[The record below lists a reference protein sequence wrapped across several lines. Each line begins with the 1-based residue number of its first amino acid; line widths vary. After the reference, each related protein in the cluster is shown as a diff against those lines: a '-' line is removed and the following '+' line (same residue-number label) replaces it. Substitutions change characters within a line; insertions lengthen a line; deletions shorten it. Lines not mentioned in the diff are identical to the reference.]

1 MASAL
6 QNQFPLS
13 PKKFWKKVIEKV
25 PICIIVSVAISYPV
39 YFIFHSV
46 IASQNIYTG
55 IIAAALF
62 AIVLSLV
69 FICIY
74 AVYVHYYIKQYYYS
88 DDADFLTIKKGV
100 FAPTEIHVQY
110 MKIQDVYVDQDILDR
125 IMGLYDVHISSATYS
140 SGMEAHID
148 GVEKSAADG
157 LKTLLLGKIKSSTS
171 GGSMSQAANS
181 EAHKEVAH
189 EVKQEQVHFSSPI
202 SSDAYGLS
210 KNWWISEAI
219 KLVIS
224 SLFIATILTFWL
236 FGFSLKEGLKEG
248 GLSFALSVWVG
259 VLILALIARAI
270 TLWLW
275 QMHYRYEFGAEYIY
289 MKNGILSVSE
299 KNMGYNTVQDVKVD
313 QTFIDRIFGVASI
326 HIENAAQSMVPV
338 QGRYGKVNAPVSN
351 GITIVGLS
359 VDDARKIAEEMKRIV
374 IHKTTARK
382 GV

>member
-13 PKKFWKKVIEKV
+13 PKKFWKKVIEKI
-25 PICIIVSVAISYPV
+25 PISIVLSVAISFPL
-39 YFIFHSV
+39 YFISQSV
-46 IASQNIYTG
+46 ILSQNIYTG
-55 IIAAALF
+55 IIVAASLGVVF
-62 AIVLSLV
+62 SLV
-69 FICIY
+69 LLCIY

-181 EAHKEVAH
+181 EANKEATH

-224 SLFIATILTFWL
+224 SLFIATIFTFWL
-236 FGFSLKEGLKEG
+236 FGFSLKEGG
-248 GLSFALSVWVG
+248 FSYALSVWVG
-259 VLILALIARAI
+259 VLILALIVRAI

-275 QMHYRYEFGAEYIY
+275 QMHYRYEFGTEYIY